1 MIPTLRVASLV
12 LLSALPL
19 RAADPD
25 PRADLQAT
33 QMALDRAVAE
43 VSRPSVH
50 FVLGGRE
57 ATRAYRIRGVGA
69 FFVLPPRALPTGDR
83 DRVFVFDRRQ
93 PRGFNQKLS
102 KDEERDLRAMRMQ
115 LEAMQRDADAMQL
128 EAERALENVE
138 RNVRIRLVAPAPPEP
153 PEPPEPPRPPTLPM
167 SADAPEPPPPPP
179 WAFWFGSSE
188 APDER
193 TPERVVADVQGAL
206 TAALEATG
214 PTLHTLP
221 ADESVVV
228 AVDFLP
234 NHGFDLEEP
243 SRPLRSLVVKV
254 KKRDLSERA
263 AGKITAE
270 ELRRRI
276 EYTQY

>member
-1 MIPTLRVASLV
+1 MTPTTLVASLL
-12 LLSALPL
+12 LLSALPV
-19 RAADPD
+19 RADDPD

-69 FFVLPPRALPTGDR
+69 FFVLPPRALPTPDR
-83 DRVFVFDRRQ
+83 GRVFVFDRRQ
-93 PRGFNQKLS
+93 PRPLAQKPS
-102 KDEERDLRAMRMQ
+102 KEEELALRAMQAQ

-128 EAERALENVE
+128 EAERALESVE
-138 RNVRIRLVAPAPPEP
+138 RNVRIRLVAPSAPEP
-153 PEPPEPPRPPTLPM
+153 PEPPLPPALAM

-179 WAFWFGSSE
+179 WHFWFGSSE
-188 APDER
+188 TSDDR
-193 TPERVVADVQGAL
+193 SPERVVADVQSAV

-214 PTLHTLP
+214 PTLRALG
-221 ADESVVV
+221 ADESVLV

-263 AGKITAE
+263 AGKITPE